1 MTLFAHFLDHIL
13 QHLIPAVA
21 GVVAAWLAAWWPEK
35 PPPFD
40 PGVGGQVLRYGW
52 GFRAFS
58 LVCFALL
65 GEPSL
70 LIAYSFVVSV
80 MREPER
86 LCEPAGVLVAVPVL
100 ILALAVYLVL
110 EAFRVRIAVTP
121 AGVIGS
127 SPWRRRRAIRWVDVA
142 AVSYSDLF
150 DWVTI
155 TGRHGEKIRAHRYLQ
170 GLPWLARALQ
180 RCAPPE
186 AFVRD
191 GGVVETLARRAG
203 AKS

>member
-1 MTLFAHFLDHIL
+1 MSLFASFLDHLL
-13 QHLIPAVA
+13 QHLVPAVA
-21 GVVAAWLAAWWPEK
+21 GVVAAWLSARWPEK
-35 PPPFD
+35 APPFD

-52 GFRAFS
+52 TFRALS

-65 GEPSL
+65 GGPSL
-70 LIAYSFVVSV
+70 LVADSFVVGV
-80 MREPER
+80 VCDPTR
-86 LCEPAGVLVAVPVL
+86 LREPAGVLVAVPVL
-100 ILALAVYLVL
+100 IFALAAYLVL

-121 AGVIGS
+121 AGVISS
-127 SPWRRRRAIRWVDVA
+127 SPWRRRRAIRWVDVT

-150 DWVTI
+150 DWLTI

-186 AFVRD
+186 AYVRG
-191 GGVVETLARRAG
+191 GGVVEALARRAG
-203 AKS
+203 AKP